1 MKRQLVVLLLV
12 LGMGCAA
19 RAQEAAV
26 SDSQNADRN
35 VAADFSAAS
44 STSASLFQPA
54 PVFAVSP
61 VPSFGSPVPAA
72 SPFGTAAPDPSPAPA
87 PDPKFLYG
95 GRDDF
100 RWQLAIGVDWLRFR
114 SSIFDASAVG
124 VKSSVTYF
132 TNDWFGI
139 EGNISATFAPEIF
152 DREHVKVLVYGGGPK
167 IAWREKKWEP
177 WAHAIIGGSARTTA
191 NCRKQQERICRASWR
206 RSGLSVQSA
215 LFGTTGSR
223 LGAHRLFRPKS
234 KQFQTDGA
242 ASFSTSNSVTRLR
255 LIDSVI

>member
-1 MKRQLVVLLLV
+1 MKRQLVVLFLV

-19 RAQEAAV
+19 RAQEAV
-26 SDSQNADRN
+26 PDSQNADRN

-44 STSASLFQPA
+44 STNASLFQPA

-61 VPSFGSPVPAA
+61 APSFGSPVPAA

-177 WAHAIIGGSARTTA
+177 WAHAIIGGSHEQPQTA
-191 NCRKQQERICRASWR
+191 GNSKNAFAVQVGGGADYRFNPRL
-206 RSGLSVQSA
+206 SGRLEADWVH
-215 LFGTTGSR
+215 TGY
-223 LGAHRLFRPKS
+223 
-234 KQFQTDGA
+234 
-242 ASFSTSNSVTRLR
+242 FSQNQNNFELMAGV
-255 LIDSVI
+255 VFHF